1 MENIVVKEIEVKDYV
16 TKSNLP
22 SSDFVINPYIGCPHG
37 CKYCYARFMK
47 RFTGHQ
53 EEWGSFLD
61 IKRCSKKININ
72 KIKEKSVFLSSV
84 TDCYNPYEEK
94 YELTRDILKQ
104 LIDVDCELSISTKS
118 KLILRDVDL
127 LKQMKNLKVSISINT
142 LDEKLKQDMDQAS
155 SIKERIET
163 LKILH
168 ENGIY
173 TILFMSPIFPYITD
187 FKQIIEATKD
197 DVDEYWFE
205 NLNLRSGYKEYILNY
220 VKENYS
226 EFYNSYIEIY
236 NKKEQDYWIH
246 LSEEIE
252 SYCKENKIKYT
263 NYFYHEKIRKNKK

>member
-1 MENIVVKEIEVKDYV
+1 MSNEITVKLKCSVNEIYKILESKSFSIVEKYYLNDTYFIPNSLEIEKMCAREILSKAVLLRNIIEELPSKRTVYKLTYKQKEI
-16 TKSNLP
+16 N
-22 SSDFVINPYIGCPHG
+22 
-37 CKYCYARFMK
+37 
-47 RFTGHQ
+47 
-53 EEWGSFLD
+53 EE
-61 IKRCSKKININ
+61 
-72 KIKEKSVFLSSV
+72 E
-84 TDCYNPYEEK
+84 
-94 YELTRDILKQ
+94 
-104 LIDVDCELSISTKS
+104 
-118 KLILRDVDL
+118 
-127 LKQMKNLKVSISINT
+127 
-142 LDEKLKQDMDQAS
+142 
-155 SIKERIET
+155 ET

>member
-104 LIDVDCELSISTKS
+104 LVDVDCELSISTKS
-118 KLILRDVDL
+118 KLILRDIDL

-142 LDEKLKQDMDQAS
+142 LDEKFKCDMDQAS

-197 DVDEYWFE
+197 YVNEYWFE

-220 VKENYS
+220 IKENYS
-226 EFYNSYIEIY
+226 EFYNFYIEIY
-236 NKKEQDYWIH
+236 NKKEKNYWIS
-246 LSEEIE
+246 LSREIE
-252 SYCKENKIKYT
+252 NYCKENRIKYT
-263 NYFYHEKIRKNKK
+263 NYFYHEEIRKNSK